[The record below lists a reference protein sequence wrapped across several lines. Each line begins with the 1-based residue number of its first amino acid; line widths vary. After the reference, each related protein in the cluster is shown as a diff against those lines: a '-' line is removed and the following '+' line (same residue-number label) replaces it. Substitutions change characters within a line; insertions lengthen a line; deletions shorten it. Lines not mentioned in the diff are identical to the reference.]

1 MYKYKSEKFMNNLF
15 EGVYI
20 VDKKRKI
27 VFWNSGSENITGY
40 KAEEVVN
47 AHCYQNILNHVDETG
62 KRLCFS
68 GCPLEHTLKTG
79 EPTEN
84 HVFLSHKSG
93 YRVPVSVKTLPLFD
107 DDGNIV
113 AAVEVFTDSRY
124 KEDKYLENLEL
135 KSAAQYDELTKV
147 YNRKFLDFKLK
158 SLVSEV
164 NQFEENFGIL
174 FIDIDHF
181 KSINDQYGHNV
192 GDEIL
197 KIVSTTVKNG
207 LRPDDIFGRWGGEE
221 FIAIINT
228 DNINTLHD
236 IAERIRMLVFNS
248 NYKMDNSEII
258 RASISIGGTM
268 FKEGENTSALIERA
282 DKNMYSSKNAGRN
295 KVTVN

>member
-1 MYKYKSEKFMNNLF
+1 MYKYESEKFMNNLF

-27 VFWNSGSENITGY
+27 VFWNRGSENITGY

-68 GCPLEHTLKTG
+68 GCPLDHTLNTG

-84 HVFLSHKSG
+84 QVFLSHKSG

-124 KEDKYLENLEL
+124 REDKYLENLEL
-135 KSAAQYDELTKV
+135 KSAAQYDELTQV
-147 YNRKFLDFKLK
+147 YNRKFLDFKLRN
-158 SLVSEV
+158 LVSEV
-164 NQFEENFGIL
+164 TQFERNFGVL

-181 KSINDQYGHNV
+181 KSINDQYGHNI

-197 KIVSTTVKNG
+197 KIVSTTIRNG
-207 LRPDDIFGRWGGEE
+207 LRPDDTFGRWGGEE

-228 DNINTLHD
+228 DNLDSLHD

-248 NYKMDNSEII
+248 NYKTDSSEII

-268 FKEGENTSALIERA
+268 FRKGESSSTIIERA
-282 DKNMYSSKNAGRN
+282 DKNMYLSKNSGRN
-295 KVTVN
+295 RVTVN